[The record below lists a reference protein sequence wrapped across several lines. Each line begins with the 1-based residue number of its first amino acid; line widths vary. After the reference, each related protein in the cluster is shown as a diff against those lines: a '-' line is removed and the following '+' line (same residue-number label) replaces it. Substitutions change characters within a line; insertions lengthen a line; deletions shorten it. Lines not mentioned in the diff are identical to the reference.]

1 MATLAVVFL
10 HTNSA
15 LSSNAIQFGLTEDQ
29 IKSSTIYY
37 LCMTWSVPIFM
48 MITGA
53 LLLNPDKKITWGSCI
68 KKYVKR
74 ILLTL
79 LVFGIPFSILEI
91 VFNTKN
97 ISVVYFF
104 DAMLNVL
111 NGKSWDYLWYLYALI
126 GLYLFLPILK
136 AFIDNSNFKS
146 LFYLIC
152 VIFVFDFLL
161 KNIDRIFGTTIAFE
175 IPLSGFIVFYALV
188 GELIVSKR
196 EYLLKYKKAILIL
209 TIIEGLSLIFISLYI
224 YPNCTTF
231 IIYDSSFV
239 AIFSITIFSL
249 FMNFDLKN
257 KDLIWKLDRLCFGV
271 YLIHPVF
278 INLFYKF
285 FKLTPANFGNLYLA
299 FIVLFWL
306 FFACCSFLGSWIMNQ
321 IPILRKYIL

>member
-111 NGKSWDYLWYLYALI
+111 NGK
-126 GLYLFLPILK
+126 
-136 AFIDNSNFKS
+136 
-146 LFYLIC
+146 
-152 VIFVFDFLL
+152 
-161 KNIDRIFGTTIAFE
+161 
-175 IPLSGFIVFYALV
+175 V
-188 GELIVSKR
+188 G
-196 EYLLKYKKAILIL
+196 
-209 TIIEGLSLIFISLYI
+209 
-224 YPNCTTF
+224 
-231 IIYDSSFV
+231 IIYG
-239 AIFSITIFSL
+239 IYML
-249 FMNFDLKN
+249 
-257 KDLIWKLDRLCFGV
+257 
-271 YLIHPVF
+271 
-278 INLFYKF
+278 
-285 FKLTPANFGNLYLA
+285 
-299 FIVLFWL
+299 
-306 FFACCSFLGSWIMNQ
+306 
-321 IPILRKYIL
+321 